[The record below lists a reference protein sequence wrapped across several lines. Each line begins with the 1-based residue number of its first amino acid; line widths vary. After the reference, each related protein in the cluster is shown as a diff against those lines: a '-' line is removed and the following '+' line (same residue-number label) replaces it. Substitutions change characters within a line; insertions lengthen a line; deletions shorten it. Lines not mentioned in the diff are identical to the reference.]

1 MSDNGYQIR
10 NQNAIHFVTF
20 SVVEW
25 VDVFTRSVY
34 ADIIIDSLKFC
45 QQKKGLNIHAWCL
58 MSNHIHLIISA
69 KEPYKLSDIL
79 RDFKKYTSISIIKT
93 ILENNKES
101 RRNWILWIFKKAGEL
116 NKRNENYQ
124 FWQQENHPIECSTLD
139 ILESKLRY
147 LHENPVRAGIVRNE
161 WEYVFSSG
169 IDYYSKEKGLLMID
183 YLN

>member
-34 ADIIIDSLKFC
+34 ADIVVDSLKFC

-79 RDFKKYTSISIIKT
+79 RDFKKYTSINIIKKIT
-93 ILENNKES
+93 KNNKES
-101 RRNWILWIFKKAGEL
+101 RRNWMLWIFKKAGEL

-124 FWQQENHPIECSTLD
+124 FWQQENHPIECSTSD
-139 ILESKLRY
+139 ILESKIKY

-161 WEYVFSSG
+161 WEYVYSSG
-169 IDYYSKEKGLLMID
+169 IDYYSKEKGLLMIE